1 MSKQHRNF
9 GKDIHQLNET
19 YNEMLNGAHMFQS
32 TGNPEAAA
40 DAMKEEDRPFSP
52 NHGSQDKIPF
62 EDNEDD
68 KGIDHLKH
76 ALKLLGKSKLMKHLE
91 EMEEDEA
98 EEFNFKG
105 GDIEHDWASHIKHPQ
120 FGESVKKVLHHS
132 LTSAGIIEEY
142 YVEHNGKLAKVLAE
156 EVTVVQLNEHG
167 GSGKKKKKK

>member
-9 GKDIHQLNET
+9 GKDIEQLNET
-19 YNEMLNGAHMFQS
+19 YNEMLNGAHMFQN
-32 TGNPEAAA
+32 TGNPQAAA
-40 DAMKEEDRPFSP
+40 DSMREDDKPFSP
-52 NHGSQDKIPF
+52 SHGAQDKIPF

-76 ALKLLGKSKLMKHLE
+76 ALKILGKTKLMKHLE
-91 EMEEDEA
+91 EMEEDIED

-132 LTSAGIIEEY
+132 LTSAGVIEEY

-167 GSGKKKKKK
+167 GKKKKKK